1 MSWALPYLFIQLI
14 VNVRGPHVLTSITPE
29 PMWLLLIVSVVLLFM
44 SIMAN
49 HRSLLSLWPRFQ
61 RRAVQ

>member
-14 VNVRGPHVLTSITPE
+14 VNVRGPHRLTGLTPE

-44 SIMAN
+44 SVMA
-49 HRSLLSLWPRFQ
+49 HRRSLLSL
-61 RRAVQ
+61 